1 HTFGQANNPGPAS
14 GRYDWLV
21 HLDREPVSA
30 AEVLHASGC
39 QPHQLTQRFLLG
51 DGSTPGQRFQH
62 YAPWF
67 DQTRRLYRAFA
78 FFTTPGRGGGA
89 PNEPGGR
96 VAGKVNLNAVWD
108 AETFLAL
115 CDPSSANGPN
125 LTRDNVL
132 AIYQQM
138 LALRTPGQA
147 GGGGPGPGDRPVLG
161 PGTGRWQAVA
171 LASPAGRRPGP
182 GGGQRDTL

>member
-1 HTFGQANNPGPAS
+1 ATYAARGRRQPYAADAGQQADQVSSATTQKTQHTFGQANNPGPAS

-30 AEVLHASGC
+30 ADVLHASGC

-62 YAPWF
+62 YARWF
-67 DQTRRLYRAFA
+67 DQTRRLYRAFE
-78 FFTTPGRGGGA
+78 FFTTHGRGAGA

-125 LTRDNVL
+125 L
-132 AIYQQM
+132 
-138 LALRTPGQA
+138 
-147 GGGGPGPGDRPVLG
+147 
-161 PGTGRWQAVA
+161 
-171 LASPAGRRPGP
+171 
-182 GGGQRDTL
+182 